1 MGHSH
6 LDISSQEGVTVIRL
20 NRPPVN
26 AINTAFTQQLSTA
39 FDACASDGAVRAIVI
54 SSAVPGIFSG
64 GADIRELHGLD
75 QAGCKIFVE
84 RGQALFD
91 RIEGLPKPVI
101 AAING
106 ACVGGGAELA
116 MACDL
121 RVAGHSA
128 RFGQPEVNLGVVPG
142 WGGTQRLPRLVG
154 KTRSMEMLMLG
165 ETVPAEA
172 ALSMG
177 LVNQVVTD
185 EEVLSTAIALA
196 RKLLGK
202 SPIALS
208 AVKRA
213 VQQGLG
219 QSLAEGLKVEAE
231 CYLKAYG
238 SGDSQEGIRAFLE
251 KRAPRFT
258 DA

>member
-1 MGHSH
+1 MGDSY
-6 LDISSQEGVTVIRL
+6 LDISSQEGLTVIRL
-20 NRPPVN
+20 NRAPVN
-26 AINTAFTQQLSTA
+26 AMNTAFTQQLSA
-39 FDACASDGAVRAIVI
+39 ALEACASDGAVGAIVI

-64 GADIRELHGLD
+64 GADIRELQVLD
-75 QAGCKIFVE
+75 QAGCQAFIE
-84 RGQALFD
+84 RGQALFN

-106 ACVGGGAELA
+106 ACVGGGSELA

-121 RVAGHSA
+121 RVAGRSA

-154 KTRSMEMLMLG
+154 KARGMEMLMLG
-165 ETVPAEA
+165 ESIPAEA

-177 LVNQVVTD
+177 LVNQVVAD
-185 EEVLSTAIALA
+185 EEVLPTSIALA
-196 RKLLGK
+196 GKLLGK
-202 SPIALS
+202 SPIALA

-213 VQQGLG
+213 VQQGLD
-219 QSLAEGLKVEAE
+219 QSLAEALKVEAE

-251 KRAPRFT
+251 KRAPRFIG
-258 DA
+258 A